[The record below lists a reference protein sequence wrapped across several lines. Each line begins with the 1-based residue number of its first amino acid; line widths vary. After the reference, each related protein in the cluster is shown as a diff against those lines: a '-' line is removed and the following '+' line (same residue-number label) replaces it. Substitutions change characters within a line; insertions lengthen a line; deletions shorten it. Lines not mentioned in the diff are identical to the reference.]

1 MYFYQKFNKYLERF
15 VRRKFSST
23 YISVTM
29 YFPYRSLIWIQLICL
44 YYKHIVKRGNY
55 HVSAK
60 SNLVEKSL
68 FVLLHLVMQNPKKVI
83 VRLSP
88 NCFFVLTLFLL
99 IIVCHLSHC
108 STSKYYLHIKTHVFY
123 FLYFGAIRL
132 HIIYLSNKKF

>member
-1 MYFYQKFNKYLERF
+1 MILYVVTFLATTCLYEVKYSPFKFLCIL
-15 VRRKFSST
+15 S
-23 YISVTM
+23 
-29 YFPYRSLIWIQLICL
+29 YRLLIWIQLICL

-123 FLYFGAIRL
+123 FLYNSFTYNIP
-132 HIIYLSNKKF
+132 IK

>member
-1 MYFYQKFNKYLERF
+1 MILYVVTFLAT
-15 VRRKFSST
+15 T
-23 YISVTM
+23 YIYISIECLYDVK
-29 YFPYRSLIWIQLICL
+29 YSPFKFLCILSYRLLIWIQLICL

-123 FLYFGAIRL
+123 FLYYSFTYKIP
-132 HIIYLSNKKF
+132 IK